1 MSRYAQQPEGP
12 PSGYVRGSDISLE
25 EWQSCNLA
33 VDHHGELYCYLGY
46 RPDRDQR
53 RDLAYYS
60 VRNGSHNPD
69 GRFSFRFV
77 RLFGGSLSYDSFFPD
92 RSYYKML
99 DDRRVVFPGVADFY
113 FGVMN
118 CKNGGEDHELTRS
131 LFGGTVREIQ
141 LAVQCLGMAIGQ
153 DLPVHQK
160 RPRLTASMQ
169 RDNRCDI
176 THCVI
181 PMNFPYICLSESQY
195 LWGHISLSG
204 FHRTLAL
211 IAGEAGIV
219 RSALL
224 NEGLSEESLE
234 RFIACDANQHMLLI
248 DDLDV

>member
-77 RLFGGSLSYDSFFPD
+77 RLFGGSLYYDSFFPD

-99 DDRRVVFPGVADFY
+99 DAR
-113 FGVMN
+113 
-118 CKNGGEDHELTRS
+118 
-131 LFGGTVREIQ
+131 
-141 LAVQCLGMAIGQ
+141 CLMI
-153 DLPVHQK
+153 
-160 RPRLTASMQ
+160 
-169 RDNRCDI
+169 
-176 THCVI
+176 
-181 PMNFPYICLSESQY
+181 
-195 LWGHISLSG
+195 
-204 FHRTLAL
+204 
-211 IAGEAGIV
+211 
-219 RSALL
+219 
-224 NEGLSEESLE
+224 EE
-234 RFIACDANQHMLLI
+234 
-248 DDLDV
+248 